1 MEPLSTTEN
10 AALRRVLESQ
20 PTTPAKVAFAWRMAA
35 GLALGR
41 ATTIEWRPEGVLR
54 IRASG
59 DAWRREV
66 RSARGVLLRRMQ
78 DLLGGDVIARIEIE

>member
-10 AALRRVLESQ
+10 TALRRLLESQ

-35 GLALGR
+35 GPALGR
-41 ATTIEWRPEGVLR
+41 ATAIDWRPEGVLR

-59 DAWRREV
+59 DAWRLEV

-78 DLLGGDVIARIEIE
+78 DLLGGEVVARIEVE

>member
-35 GLALGR
+35 GAGLDR
-41 ATTIEWRPEGVLR
+41 ATAIEWRPDGVLR
-54 IRASG
+54 IRAG
-59 DAWRREV
+59 ADAWRREV

-78 DLLGGDVIARIEIE
+78 DLLGGDVVARIEIE